1 MNEVDVIRV
10 ILGVILVIVALFWVG
25 VGIGIF

>member
-1 MNEVDVIRV
+1 MNEVGVIRF